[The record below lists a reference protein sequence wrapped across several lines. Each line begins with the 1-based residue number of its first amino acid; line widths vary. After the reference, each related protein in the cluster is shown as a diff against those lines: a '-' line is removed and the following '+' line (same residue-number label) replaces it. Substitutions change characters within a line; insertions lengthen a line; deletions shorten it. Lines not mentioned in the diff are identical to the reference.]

1 MQQNLIQTIITIL
14 VLVPLLIIWQRLR
27 IKRLKKYFSKNL
39 GNIYVDQKYNGEKML
54 SINVYPQG
62 VSTEDDSIKKSYW
75 FCIAKQAV
83 KFCNGRK
90 NPQVLMLG
98 LGANTI
104 SDLIG
109 RMNPN
114 IHQTIV
120 EFDDAIIQAC
130 KDFFNLEKLPNHT
143 LIKTDAYKLI
153 DHPESFKKRFD
164 VIIVD
169 IFTGNPPFI
178 SLKSN
183 RPNFIRQTI
192 KYLKKD
198 GMIIFNRPAHIPE
211 ARNDSQKLKQYL
223 STIFKNTKLFYI
235 KDPRGYQ
242 NNVIT
247 GLIQKVSI
255 PR

>member
-14 VLVPLLIIWQRLR
+14 VLVPLLIIWQRLKV
-27 IKRLKKYFSKNL
+27 KRLKKYFSKNL

-143 LIKTDAYKLI
+143 LIKADAYKLI
-153 DHPESFKKRFD
+153 DRPESFKKKFD

-183 RPNFIRQTI
+183 RPNFIQKVIRF
-192 KYLKKD
+192 LKSD
-198 GMIIFNRPAHIPE
+198 GEIIFNRPAHTQA
-211 ARNDSQKLKQYL
+211 ARDDSQKLKDYL
-223 STIFKNTKLFYI
+223 SALFKKSVLIFI
-235 KDPRGYQ
+235 KDPRGYK
-242 NNVIT
+242 NNVIA
-247 GLIQKVSI
+247 GYLKK
-255 PR
+255 